1 MKPSDDE
8 APAKDEFEQ
17 VIDKLQSA
25 NNILVT
31 VSTDPTVDQFAACIG
46 LTLVLNKLG
55 KHANAVFSG
64 KVPSAVEFLKPQKT
78 LEKNTDSLRDFI
90 IALDK
95 SKADKLRYKVED
107 DVVKIFITPYR
118 TSITE
123 KDLEFSQGDF
133 NVDAIV
139 ALGVQD
145 KNHIDQAILAHGRIL
160 HDASVI
166 SINIAKQSKLGA
178 INWSDNR
185 ASSLCEMV
193 ADVAM
198 ELDSKVFD
206 SQNSTALLTGIVAE
220 TDRYSND
227 KAAPHTMSVAGLLM
241 SAGASTQL
249 VSSELAND
257 TKHIPSVPADND
269 SEEAEEDGVLEIEHK
284 PGEDSQNTEA
294 DKEAEEE
301 PKEKSEPDDIPP
313 PPVDLIKEEH
323 DSAAETEDTSKK
335 SEPEPPKEE
344 PKADKKP
351 RVMHEPPE
359 FDGKLT
365 ASIDPEEEQY
375 SGSTDPL
382 SESPDK
388 TLLSRPASDP
398 PADKTLPKVS
408 DDQTLT
414 EIEKAVD
421 SHHLDEVVGSTAGT
435 PTISDAREAVF
446 QAEADGDIDN
456 PSPEARQD
464 MGSNELGSELH
475 PGDVSPESATLDPN
489 ASKDTPPPPVP
500 PPYLP
505 PSS

>member
-1 MKPSDDE
+1 MEPSDKD

-17 VIDKLQSA
+17 VVDKLKSA

-46 LTLVLNKLG
+46 LTLILNKIG

-64 KVPSAVEFLKPQKT
+64 KVPSAIEFLKPEKT

-95 SKADKLRYKVED
+95 SKADKLRYKVENE
-107 DVVKIFITPYR
+107 VVKIFITPYR
-118 TSITE
+118 TSISE

-160 HDASVI
+160 HDASVV
-166 SINIAKQSKLGA
+166 SINTTKRSRLGT

-193 ADVAM
+193 ADISM
-198 ELDSKVFD
+198 ELDAKVFD

-220 TDRYSND
+220 TERYSND

-249 VSSELAND
+249 VSNELASGGRPLQS
-257 TKHIPSVPADND
+257 IPSDKTG
-269 SEEAEEDGVLEIEHK
+269 EEAEEDGVLEIEHQPEK
-284 PGEDSQNTEA
+284 TEDSDQNEPPTEEA
-294 DKEAEEE
+294 DDSAQN
-301 PKEKSEPDDIPP
+301 DDLPP
-313 PPVDLIKEEH
+313 PPVEPAEEE
-323 DSAAETEDTSKK
+323 AVPE
-335 SEPEPPKEE
+335 EPEQEPPKEE
-344 PKADKKP
+344 DKQEEPSEELKRKKGP

-359 FDGKLT
+359 FGGKLT
-365 ASIDPEEEQY
+365 ASTEDNY
-375 SGSTDPL
+375 SPTTDPL
-382 SESPDK
+382 SAPTDTPILGKKDIKPEDK
-388 TLLSRPASDP
+388 
-398 PADKTLPKVS
+398 KVPQIT

-414 EIEKAVD
+414 DIEKAVD
-421 SHHLDEVVGSTAGT
+421 SHHLDEVVGSTTELPAIGK
-435 PTISDAREAVF
+435 ARAEVM
-446 QAEADGDIDN
+446 QAEADGEIDD
-456 PSPEARQD
+456 PRPEARQD
-464 MGSNELGSELH
+464 MGSSDLGSELH
-475 PGDVSPESATLDPN
+475 SDEQTPPESATIDPN
-489 ASKDTPPPPVP
+489 KGKDTPPPPVP

-505 PSS
+505 PNS

>member
-1 MKPSDDE
+1 MEPSDKD

-17 VIDKLQSA
+17 VVDKLKSA

-46 LTLVLNKLG
+46 LTLILNKIG

-64 KVPSAVEFLKPQKT
+64 KVPSAIEFLKPEKT

-95 SKADKLRYKVED
+95 SKADKLRYKVENE
-107 DVVKIFITPYR
+107 VVKIFITPYR
-118 TSITE
+118 TSISE

-145 KNHIDQAILAHGRIL
+145 KNHIDEAILAHGRIL
-160 HDASVI
+160 HDASVV
-166 SINIAKQSKLGA
+166 SINTTKRSRLGT

-193 ADVAM
+193 ADISM
-198 ELDSKVFD
+198 ELDAKVFD

-220 TDRYSND
+220 TERYSND

-249 VSSELAND
+249 VSNELASGG
-257 TKHIPSVPADND
+257 KPLQSIPSDKNGD
-269 SEEAEEDGVLEIEHK
+269 QAEEDGVLEIEHQPEK
-284 PGEDSQNTEA
+284 TDEDNQNELS
-294 DKEAEEE
+294 EEE
-301 PKEKSEPDDIPP
+301 TDQGIQNDDIPP
-313 PPVDLIKEEH
+313 PPVEPADE
-323 DSAAETEDTSKK
+323 AASP
-335 SEPEPPKEE
+335 EPQEPPKEE
-344 PKADKKP
+344 SKEEEPPAEPKSKKGP

-359 FDGKLT
+359 FGGKLT
-365 ASIDPEEEQY
+365 ASTEDNY
-375 SGSTDPL
+375 SNIPDPL
-382 SESPDK
+382 STAPDTPILGK
-388 TLLSRPASDP
+388 KNIKPEDKKP
-398 PADKTLPKVS
+398 PEIT

-414 EIEKAVD
+414 DIEKAVD
-421 SHHLDEVVGSTAGT
+421 SHHLDEVVGSTT
-435 PTISDAREAVF
+435 EPPTIGKARAEVM
-446 QAEADGDIDN
+446 QAEADGEIDD
-456 PSPEARQD
+456 PRPEARQD
-464 MGSNELGSELH
+464 MGTSGLGSDLH
-475 PGDVSPESATLDPN
+475 PDEQTPPESATLDPN
-489 ASKDTPPPPVP
+489 TKKDTPPPPVP

-505 PSS
+505 PNS